1 MFNRILVICT
11 GNICRSPMGE
21 IMLRERLTD
30 SKITVASA
38 GVGAVVGADMHP
50 HTRTVLQEHDFPAD
64 THCAAQFNL
73 QHVQD
78 YDLIL
83 ALDKTHKNWVEGK
96 YPQARGKVML
106 MGHWQQQM
114 DIPDPIKQPK
124 DEFDKTYALLDQCV
138 NDWVKRLK

>member
-1 MFNRILVICT
+1 
-11 GNICRSPMGE
+11 MGE
-21 IMLRERLTD
+21 VMLRERLADTN
-30 SKITVASA
+30 ITVASA

-50 HTRTVLQEHDFPAD
+50 HTRTVLLANNFSAD
-64 THCAAQFNL
+64 KHCAVQLNL
-73 QHVQD
+73 QHIQD

-83 ALDKTHKNWVEGK
+83 AMDKTHKNWVEGK

-124 DEFDKTYALLDQCV
+124 EEFDKTFVLLDQTV